1 MTASKIVAAA
11 ASGGSTDITHVEDV
25 FATRLWDGN
34 GNASDAYNQV
44 QVAENGIALGT
55 ANVGGSLDFKI
66 GSYTG
71 DAGNWVTLPASSDFG
86 FGTGDFT
93 IEMFVYI
100 EKTYNYGVLMDTR
113 PKDLSASNDI
123 LIYVGENGQIT
134 FSKGNGNIAQSNSGS
149 LLAGSWKHFALVR
162 SSGTTK
168 IYIDGTEAA
177 TASDNTNYR
186 DPSTIWSIG
195 GSYHANSY
203 TIDGYLSNVRICL
216 LYTSPSPRDDT

>member
-55 ANVGGSLDFKI
+55 ANVGGSLDFKVV
-66 GSYTG
+66 SYTG
-71 DAGNWVTLPASSDFG
+71 NAGNWVTLPASSDFG

-149 LLAGSWKHFALVR
+149 LLAGSWNHVALVR

-168 IYIDGTEAA
+168 IYVDGTSVGS
-177 TASDNTNYR
+177 ASDNTNYR
-186 DPSTIWSIG
+186 DPPTIWSIG
-195 GSYHANSY
+195 GSYPCKFLY
-203 TIDGYLSNVRICL
+203 YRWLSF
-216 LYTSPSPRDDT
+216 